1 MKKQFVY
8 VLALVLLAVLLPGC
22 MGRESFSAEDAAVK
36 FGIENA
42 PGGGV
47 VDQESITVRQVR
59 EMDENTKYVL
69 FSFERQTADRPE
81 RCMML
86 YETHRNPFGMWYSGS
101 GGGGC
106 GGPVEGAAE
115 EIPAIDSGGGTSTS
129 SDNPLGTSQAYGVV
143 NDDTIIKV
151 RVTWADGAVF
161 DADLVNSSYL
171 IMRDGQ
177 FETTMIEGLDADGAV
192 VEKVDWGRPAPGKE

>member
-1 MKKQFVY
+1 MKKQFVNG
-8 VLALVLLAVLLPGC
+8 LALLLLTVLLHGC
-22 MGRESFSAEDAAVK
+22 MGIEAFSAEDAAIK
-36 FGIENA
+36 FGTENMREGA
-42 PGGGV
+42 V
-47 VDQESITVRQVR
+47 IDQESIIIRQVR
-59 EMDENTKYVL
+59 EIDESTKYVL
-69 FSFERQTADRPE
+69 FSFDRQMNNRPE
-81 RCMML
+81 HCLML
-86 YETHRNPFGMWYSGS
+86 YETHRNPLGMWYSGS

-115 EIPAIDSGGGTSTS
+115 EIPAIDSGGGTSMS

-143 NDDTIIKV
+143 NDDTIVKV

-177 FETTMIEGLDADGAV
+177 FESTTIEGLDADGAV
-192 VEKVDWGRPAPGKE
+192 VERVDWGRPAPGKE